1 MKQSQK
7 ISLRQVEVRRKIS
20 DMLDTEVETRSDT
33 FQADLDTFKNE
44 LRALDSELEAA
55 LMVESDEAETR
66 QVESVETPEGREYA
80 ALIEQ
85 SSVADFVTEALGG
98 GAVQGASLELRQE
111 ILGDNVPVSDGI
123 WMPLDLLFD
132 SDGGDL
138 ETRADA
144 ATNVASAIQ
153 DSQQPITPRLF
164 PASAGAFM
172 GIQRPTVP
180 VGDTTYIAITGG
192 ATADFRS
199 DGVGKDAEAATF
211 TTKTVN
217 PARVTARYLLG
228 VETTARVKGIEEALR
243 ADLNAVMADKLDK
256 VALTGQAAVA
266 NVSPA
271 IEGLIA
277 QLTDPD
283 NPATVASWSDYYGIY
298 AGRVDGK
305 YSANGSNVRVLVNAE
320 TFRHAAGLQVA
331 TSGDLLIDRLP
342 SGRFRASANM
352 PATAS
357 SIATALS
364 YASGRRGFV
373 QPVWRGVQ
381 IIRDVYTRAAEGQVA
396 LTIAMLTG
404 AAMVDSG
411 PYGRHEFKVA

>member
-1 MKQSQK
+1 MSQS
-7 ISLRQVEVRRKIS
+7 L
-20 DMLDTEVETRSDT
+20 
-33 FQADLDTFKNE
+33 
-44 LRALDSELEAA
+44 AA
-55 LMVESDEAETR
+55 
-66 QVESVETPEGREYA
+66 
-80 ALIEQ
+80 
-85 SSVADFVTEALGG
+85 
-98 GAVQGASLELRQE
+98 
-111 ILGDNVPVSDGI
+111 
-123 WMPLDLLFD
+123 
-132 SDGGDL
+132 
-138 ETRADA
+138 
-144 ATNVASAIQ
+144 
-153 DSQQPITPRLF
+153 
-164 PASAGAFM
+164 
-172 GIQRPTVP
+172 
-180 VGDTTYIAITGG
+180 

-199 DGVGKDAEAATF
+199 DGVGKDADEATF
-211 TTKTVN
+211 QTKTVQ

-228 VETTARVKGIEEALR
+228 VESTARVKGLEEALR
-243 ADLNAVMADKLDK
+243 ADLNAVMSSKLDR
-256 VALTGQAAVA
+256 VALTGQVAVN

-271 IEGLIA
+271 IEGLIS

-283 NPATVASWSDYYGIY
+283 DPDTVAAWLDYYGIY
-298 AGRVDGK
+298 SDRVDGK
-305 YSANGSNVRVLVNAE
+305 YSTDGANVRVLVNPE

-357 SIATALS
+357 TIATALS

-396 LTIAMLTG
+396 LTIVMLTG